1 MSRVV
6 AESYGGVEMTG
17 KRFRTALDELEI
29 SPDDFAER
37 CGIHRTTPYRWIRTD
52 TVPKWATWIV
62 SLLLERRMLSDQ
74 LSAPAE

>member
-1 MSRVV
+1 MTLFV
-6 AESYGGVEMTG
+6 AGSYRGIDMTG
-17 KRFRTALDELEI
+17 KRFRTALDDLEI

-52 TVPKWATWIV
+52 TVPKWAIWIV
-62 SLLLERRMLSDQ
+62 VLLLERRMLSDQ

>member
-1 MSRVV
+1 MTWLV
-6 AESYGGVEMTG
+6 AGGYQGTAMTG
-17 KRFRTALDELEI
+17 KRFRAALDELDI

-52 TVPKWATWIV
+52 TVPKWAAWIV

-74 LSAPAE
+74 LSAPAQ